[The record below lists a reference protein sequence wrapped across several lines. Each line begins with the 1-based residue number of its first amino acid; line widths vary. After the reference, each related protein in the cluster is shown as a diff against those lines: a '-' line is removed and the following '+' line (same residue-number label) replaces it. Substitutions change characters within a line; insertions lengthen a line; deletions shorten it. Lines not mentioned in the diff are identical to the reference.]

1 VTDNNGCQTS
11 STASVLTAPAGP
23 SIDFVWNPS
32 EPNVDETVDF
42 TNTSSGVGLN
52 NPVWMIDGQTF
63 TTTNSSYVF
72 ASAGEYVITLTEE
85 DANGCVG
92 TSTQTIIIYDELGI
106 PNVITVNQDNLNDSF
121 EISGLKP
128 NTEVII
134 MNRWGEI
141 VFSSNNYLNDWSGKD
156 RSGLDLKE
164 GVYTYLVN
172 TSDGKQYHGFVH
184 LIR

>member
-1 VTDNNGCQTS
+1 
-11 STASVLTAPAGP
+11 VLTAPSGP
-23 SIDFVWNPS
+23 SIDFSWNPS
-32 EPNVDETVDF
+32 DPNVDETVDF
-42 TNTSSGVGLN
+42 TNTSSGVGLI
-52 NPVWMIDGQTF
+52 NPVWTIDGQTF

-72 ASAGEYVITLTEE
+72 TSAGEYVITLTEE
-85 DANGCVG
+85 DANGCFG

-106 PNVITVNQDNLNDSF
+106 PNVITVNQDNMNDSF

-134 MNRWGEI
+134 LNRWGEV
-141 VFSSNNYLNDWSGKD
+141 VFSSNNYLNDWYGKD

-172 TSDGKQYHGFVH
+172 TPDGKKYHGFVH